1 MRKPM
6 SLYWCETADHD
17 EDWFVVASSAKEACR
32 FHEKEEGYGPG
43 DAHAALVCPI
53 PHTLSARKGWPD
65 HDLLR
70 ALGAVFLSDSTPRV
84 VEIKSTVYQEGGM
97 DAVINR
103 LSDDYAEAAGM
114 GRLNKTTCLQ

>member
-1 MRKPM
+1 MN
-6 SLYWCETADHD
+6 LYWCETADHD

-32 FHEKEEGYGPG
+32 FHEQEEGYGTG
-43 DAHAALVCPI
+43 DGRATLVCRI
-53 PHTLSARKGWPD
+53 PRTLSVHKGWPSS
-65 HDLLR
+65 DLLR

-84 VEIKSTVYQEGGM
+84 VQIRSTVYQEGGM